1 MAIFEKK
8 AEKNHSLAHTA
19 ERMKEKFFSG
29 KKAGASTL
37 LRKITPYAM
46 VRPALSIFMV
56 FMIFSAIYMLYIS
69 FFDWNMIKDMKFVG
83 LDNYIKMFTDPD
95 FLLVMSNTFQYMFM
109 MVPMSMILSL
119 AIAMYLKKNTF
130 INRLL
135 QNVMFLPTIVSLV
148 SISFVWI
155 WIMDSDKGLLNYLL
169 SFFGVE
175 AINWLGDPK
184 FAMFSVV
191 LVNVWKSLGY
201 YVLIFVAALQG
212 IPSYLYEAAALDKA
226 KPMTVFFKITLPMLS
241 PTLFFLTLTS
251 TIGSFK
257 TFESISLMT
266 NGGPMESTNTLVF
279 ELYRQGFVFYNTGYA
294 AAMGVFLMAL
304 IGLMTFLYFKVLQK
318 KVHYQ

>member
-8 AEKNHSLAHTA
+8 AEKSRELSHMA
-19 ERMKEKFFSG
+19 ESIKEKLFNG
-29 KKAGASTL
+29 KKTVVPAL
-37 LRKITPYAM
+37 IHKITPYAM

-56 FMIFSAIYMLYIS
+56 FMIFSAFYMLFIS

-95 FLLVMSNTFQYMFM
+95 FIQVLCNTFEYMFM
-109 MVPMSMILSL
+109 MVPMSITLSL
-119 AIAMYLKKNTF
+119 AIAVYLRKNTF
-130 INRLL
+130 VNRLL

-169 SFFGVE
+169 SFFGID
-175 AINWLGDPK
+175 AINWLGDPHW
-184 FAMFSVV
+184 ALFSVA

-212 IPSYLYEAAALDKA
+212 IPSYLYEAAALDRA
-226 KPMTVFFKITLPMLS
+226 KPVTVFFKITLPMLS

-304 IGLMTFLYFKVLQK
+304 IGLMTLLYFKVLQK